1 MIPDFNGDIVTS
13 QPGTVTLEGTSSS
26 DAFTFSDGGDLG
38 INGAD
43 TITNFNRR
51 KDLLAFDSEGFPNLG
66 NAKGKI
72 KIKTTNKPNKKFDRL
87 MKSNNDFVF
96 VKKTGMLYY
105 NDNGK
110 KDGAGE
116 DGLVVILKALNQ
128 STPTTSNSSKIQY
141 KTQRIRALES
151 YRCSRSAKSLPDLFT
166 TLHETKELS
175 DNNKKSNQRLIN
187 R

>member
-1 MIPDFNGDIVTS
+1 S

-72 KIKTTNKPNKKFDRL
+72 KIKTTNKPNKRFDRL
-87 MKSNNDFVF
+87 MKSKNDFVF

-116 DGLVVILKALNQ
+116 DGGLVAILEGTKSINA
-128 STPTTSNSSKIQY
+128 SNI
-141 KTQRIRALES
+141 E
-151 YRCSRSAKSLPDLFT
+151 LF
-166 TLHETKELS
+166 
-175 DNNKKSNQRLIN
+175 
-187 R
+187 